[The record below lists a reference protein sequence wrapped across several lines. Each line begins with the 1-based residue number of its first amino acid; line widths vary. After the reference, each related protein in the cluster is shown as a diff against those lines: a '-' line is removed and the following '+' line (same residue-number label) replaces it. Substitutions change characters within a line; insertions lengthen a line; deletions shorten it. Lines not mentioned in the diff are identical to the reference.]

1 MNGTPIDSLKFMQPS
16 QNRQYT
22 NVQTSDIIE
31 DDERQ
36 PMNRDDR
43 NIGDIAQEVSDSLD
57 NIPEKMPP
65 RQYVKTKQ
73 TTPDNLN
80 KDKFMYKLPPIV
92 REPVIIIL
100 IYIILSLDVVKKTLS
115 TYIPQVKQTSDGNV
129 LFTGVVVYAL
139 IFAIMYVV
147 AKKLLL

>member
-1 MNGTPIDSLKFMQPS
+1 MNGTPIDSLKFMQPN
-16 QNRQYT
+16 QPHQYT
-22 NVQTSDIIE
+22 NMQTSDLIE
-31 DDERQ
+31 DAERQ
-36 PMNRDDR
+36 QMTRDDR

-57 NIPEKMPP
+57 NLPEKPP
-65 RQYVKTKQ
+65 QRQHIKPKQ
-73 TTPDNLN
+73 IINDNVN
-80 KDKFMYKLPPIV
+80 KDKFMYKLPQIV
-92 REPVIIIL
+92 REPLIIAV

-115 TYIPQVKQTSDGNV
+115 TYIPQVKQTTDGNV